1 MSSVL
6 TFDWMTLIREAFYT
20 RIGLARATEI
30 GPYDLLKAL
39 IQFTAYLCHLSSRHS
54 SRPLERGS
62 FLSLSHHFSH
72 PMLSLV
78 PGLRL
83 DLLPASVWENKP
95 SAGGNRTYA
104 SIWPVTGKG
113 FQNTE

>member
-1 MSSVL
+1 
-6 TFDWMTLIREAFYT
+6 MTLIREAFYT

-62 FLSLSHHFSH
+62 FLSFSHHFSH
-72 PMLSLV
+72 PTLSLV
-78 PGLRL
+78 PGPSSIYYQAEIKLM
-83 DLLPASVWENKP
+83 LLY
-95 SAGGNRTYA
+95 GR
-104 SIWPVTGKG
+104 
-113 FQNTE
+113 